1 MKFPRCV
8 VERISMKYDR
18 NLGAFGTKERNEIWA
33 EVERNSGLRQP
44 RRAPVTSRVH
54 KPHDCKR
61 EGLPQEETLLPK
73 RESLRHAVSGA
84 LP

>member
-33 EVERNSGLRQP
+33 EVGRNSGLRQGVGRFAGERP
-44 RRAPVTSRVH
+44 RVL
-54 KPHDCKR
+54 
-61 EGLPQEETLLPK
+61 GTLK
-73 RESLRHAVSGA
+73 V
-84 LP
+84 